1 MSGFVR
7 HMGLTHGPDG
17 QVSLGPD
24 GDIDCPIFS
33 MAHLTEEKTEAQ
45 RGQKHLM
52 YLAPAPCPC
61 CCRPV
66 RLCSASH
73 TGAQC
78 LEPGL
83 QAESAPASVDTRDPR
98 GPEGQW
104 GLQKGEWAG
113 AP

>member
-1 MSGFVR
+1 MAGFVG

-33 MAHLTEEKTEAQ
+33 MAHFTEEKTEAQ

-52 YLAPAPCPC
+52 CPAPALPMLLQS
-61 CCRPV
+61 PV